1 MFKELDKQGR
11 RKFKAAWELCLDLEN
26 AVQKEQKCWTVLLGA
41 AMRVDRV

>member
-26 AVQKEQKCWTVLLGA
+26 AVQKKQECGSVLLGTTR
-41 AMRVDRV
+41 RVDRV